1 MWPFAKRENRQRI
14 SYADAIIAAA
24 GVSTTA
30 RPSATAAAEAAAGII
45 GRAFALGAVTPAT
58 PATAAV
64 TADVLHTAGRE
75 LVTRGECLFRLAWRR
90 GALRLDRC
98 SHWDVH
104 GDGPDEETWSYNLTL
119 TGPSNAR
126 TIRAPAA
133 NVVHLRWSTP
143 SEEPWRGRGPLS
155 GASLT
160 GRVLAETELALGDEA
175 AGPRGNLIPVPDD
188 PDAGGEDDPD
198 DPDST
203 AALRATITGLK
214 GKTALVP
221 TTSGGWGDAD
231 EAPGRGAVDWAV
243 RRLGA
248 APGAPLVSLRDGAAM
263 AILAACGV
271 PVELVSGG
279 DGTALREAWR
289 RFLHST
295 VQPLAGVV
303 AVELARKL
311 DTPGLALSFEGLF
324 ASDLSGRA
332 RAFQSLVGGGMEPA
346 RAAGLAGLM
355 EE

>member
-1 MWPFAKRENRQRI
+1 MWPFRKPVERRHS
-14 SYADAIIAAA
+14 SYADGLIAAA
-24 GVSTTA
+24 EAAAGTTTVA
-30 RPSATAAAEAAAGII
+30 RPSATAAEAAAGIV
-45 GRAFALGAVTPAT
+45 G

-143 SEEPWRGRGPLS
+143 SEEPWRGRGPLQ

-160 GRVLAETELALGDEA
+160 GRVLAETELALGDES

>member
-1 MWPFAKRENRQRI
+1 MWPFRKPERRQSI

-24 GVSTTA
+24 
-30 RPSATAAAEAAAGII
+30 EAAAGIV
-45 GRAFALGAVTPAT
+45 GRALAAASITPAT

-64 TADVLHTAGRE
+64 TPAVLHTAGRE
-75 LVTRGECLFRLAWRR
+75 LVTRGEWVGRLAYRR
-90 GALRLDRC
+90 GGLRLDPC

-104 GDGPDEETWSYNLTL
+104 GATPDEETWSYNLTL
-119 TGPSNAR
+119 TGPSDSR
-126 TIRAPAA
+126 VIRAAA
-133 NVVHLRWSTP
+133 ADVVHLRWSTP
-143 SEEPWRGRGPLS
+143 SLEPWRGRGPLQ

-188 PDAGGEDDPD
+188 PDADAEDDD
-198 DPDST
+198 DNPEST
-203 AALRATITGLK
+203 TALRAVITALR

-221 TTSGGWGDAD
+221 TMVGGWGDDA
-231 EAPGRGAVDWAV
+231 EGPRQGTRDWDV

-248 APGAPLVSLRDGAAM
+248 APGQPLVSLRDGAAL

-271 PVELVSGG
+271 PVELVNGG
-279 DGTALREAWR
+279 DGTSLREAWR

-295 VQPLAGVV
+295 VQPLGDIL

-311 DTPGLALSFEGLF
+311 DTPGLALSFDGLF

-332 RAFQSLVGGGMEPA
+332 RAFQSMVGGGMDPA

-355 EE
+355 EAE